1 MLPTTTSSILLLPPL
16 PLPASCTSSGA
27 FGAELSALER
37 DDDDAAAVEQT
48 THTHDHTHTENGW
61 MNGKGRENLMN

>member
-1 MLPTTTSSILLLPPL
+1 
-16 PLPASCTSSGA
+16 
-27 FGAELSALER
+27 LSALER